1 MTVFTRAALAAA
13 LLFCSAAK
21 LCAAAQTEPR
31 RYCLSDICPGDAR
44 DALAKITLGD
54 LAGVADRP
62 KAPVKRDSEAL
73 KAALPE
79 LTDTERLILSAYR
92 DSKGSFLLDAR
103 TLPVFQKIGRICA
116 PVGPFVALFTSE
128 SGHSS
133 IVEFGAARDG
143 MKVRL
148 GVTRIAR
155 AFKAP
160 IDSSEEIALLADLSR
175 RFGYRVDAAP
185 ETQLSGPDGGVTA
198 EFTRQPGGFL
208 LAFAGAPVTAD
219 AAEFAAQAGCA
230 RIKID

>member
-1 MTVFTRAALAAA
+1 MTMLTRATLAAA
-13 LLFCSAAK
+13 LLLCAASMP
-21 LCAAAQTEPR
+21 CAAAQPEPR

-44 DALAKITLGD
+44 DALARITLGS

-62 KAPVKRDSEAL
+62 RAPVKRDSEAL

-103 TLPVFQKIGRICA
+103 TLPVFLKIGRICA

-128 SGHSS
+128 SGHTS
-133 IVEFGAARDG
+133 IIEFGATRDG
-143 MKVRL
+143 TKVRL

-160 IDSSEEIALLADLSR
+160 VDSADEIALIADLSR
-175 RFGYRVDAAP
+175 KFGYRVDAAP
-185 ETQLSGPDGGVTA
+185 ETQLSGSGGVTA
-198 EFTRQPGGFL
+198 EFTRQQGGFL
-208 LAFAGAPVTAD
+208 LAFASAPVTAD
-219 AAEFAAQAGCA
+219 AAEFAGQAGCD